1 MPTSTKKT
9 TCQCAPSTATQSES
23 VKETASIKIVRIS
36 GTNIAKIYGLDLTKL
51 EKALKLANRDTLV
64 LSRIDDDNSFAIE
77 FTDHASSLSY
87 AGLQINK
94 ETSVD
99 NIITVE
105 YEPDDIAVLV
115 RAQSALEALIRA
127 GVYDDADEYDRAVA
141 NIETI

>member
-1 MPTSTKKT
+1 MPTAKTTEQAAQTSKSTKV
-9 TCQCAPSTATQSES
+9 APQIT
-23 VKETASIKIVRIS
+23 IKRIS

-51 EKALKLANRDTLV
+51 EKALKLANKDTLV
-64 LSRIDDDNSFAIE
+64 LSRIDEDNSFAIE

-99 NIITVE
+99 DVITVE
-105 YEPDDIAVLV
+105 YEPNDIAVLV